1 MQSFDEKPQIAEAQK
16 EQVTA
21 TAGETETP
29 EFATDLKSAT
39 KESRK
44 LHREQRKADKKEI
57 MDQLKAQEREL
68 KEQQKEAK
76 KQLKEEK
83 KETPE
88 LNILPQE
95 KFEEESKKSE
105 IAFRQEKKEVS
116 QKFKNE
122 SKELNAD
129 FKAKKKALKQEIK
142 EAKANI
148 FGHKLRTPEEEK
160 ARLEKR
166 IVKLQAKFME
176 MYGETP
182 DENSSNEEANEAG
195 DKVEQPLQVVEVN
208 QWLTSCFYG
217 LPVVKYIFVWA

>member
-1 MQSFDEKPQIAEAQK
+1 MQALLVGGHLEDQYLNITDIWAPDIDSLASDIAKTKRHLQLSIISVSCISMSRAQFSVTVRQVLCRPYGQSFHSP
-16 EQVTA
+16 
-21 TAGETETP
+21 GY
-29 EFATDLKSAT
+29 
-39 KESRK
+39 
-44 LHREQRKADKKEI
+44 
-57 MDQLKAQEREL
+57 
-68 KEQQKEAK
+68 
-76 KQLKEEK
+76 
-83 KETPE
+83 
-88 LNILPQE
+88 
-95 KFEEESKKSE
+95 
-105 IAFRQEKKEVS
+105 
-116 QKFKNE
+116 
-122 SKELNAD
+122 

-208 QWLTSCFYG
+208 Q
-217 LPVVKYIFVWA
+217 